1 MKKLILSIATFC
13 FFYNANA
20 QWSYKTMDNG
30 FDETYKIAYTE
41 TDNSGYLK
49 LENVNGK
56 IVFYISGGYY
66 CEDAPT
72 VDLVFVVNGENKKYN
87 IQALKSDNSKSVFF
101 TFDLMNESFVEDF
114 KKSSICKVRINESY
128 CTSEIYSFS
137 MGSSKTTLEFM
148 LK

>member
-13 FFYNANA
+13 FFCNANA